1 MHNKCFPPLQSLQFS
16 AFRFGFGLFRE
27 TTQDRRPV
35 LTVMGLAIRGRWIQS
50 QEEDRYYMGQVQ
62 GKGLKMKS
70 PQGQG

>member
-1 MHNKCFPPLQSLQFS
+1 
-16 AFRFGFGLFRE
+16 
-27 TTQDRRPV
+27 
-35 LTVMGLAIRGRWIQS
+35 MGLAIRGRWIQS